1 MHIIV
6 TGATGF
12 VGSRLLQLLLVKKYD
27 ITAVSRKLVHGLP
40 LSVKVHL
47 VENIGSDT
55 DWAAILQGV
64 NIVIH
69 TAARAHIM
77 EDKSSDPLS
86 EFRKVN
92 VDGTLNFARQSA
104 EAGVKR
110 FVFISSVKVNG
121 EATEL
126 GKPFTEVVDSVPVDP
141 YGLSKYEAEQGLRA
155 LSTETGMEVVIVRA
169 PLVYGAGV
177 KANFKTLMKWLAC
190 GIPLPLG
197 AINNGRSLLALD
209 NLVDFILT
217 CIAHPAAANQTF
229 LASDDHD
236 LSTSELLKLLGGA
249 LGKPARLFSV
259 PASWIK
265 IATKLFGKSAIYQ
278 RLCGSLQVDISKAKN
293 MLSWTPPISI
303 EEGLKRAAT
312 GFLDEKNH

>member
-1 MHIIV
+1 MHILV

-12 VGSRLLQLLLVKKYD
+12 VGSRLLQLLLKNKFQVS
-27 ITAVSRKLVHGLP
+27 AVSRRPVDGQP
-40 LSVKVHL
+40 LSVNSHTVG
-47 VENIGSDT
+47 NINSNT
-55 DWAAILQGV
+55 DWGEVLQGV
-64 NIVIH
+64 DVVIH

-77 EDKSSDPLS
+77 EDKASDPLS

-92 VDGTLNFARQSA
+92 VDGSLNFARQSA

-110 FVFISSVKVNG
+110 FIFISSVKVNG

-126 GKPFTEVVDSVPVDP
+126 GRPFTEVVDSVPVDP

-177 KANFKTLMKWLAC
+177 KANFKTMMEWLAC
-190 GIPLPLG
+190 GIPLPLE
-197 AINNGRSLLALD
+197 AMNNGRSLLALD

-265 IATKLFGKSAIYQ
+265 IVANLFGKSVIYH

-293 MLSWTPPISI
+293 MLSWTPPISV
-303 EEGLKRAAT
+303 EEGLKRAAI